1 MFRWLI
7 VVLSCLCLPMSLSAC
22 AGSSRVG
29 NFSQFP
35 GFAEYFN
42 DHPRRNSVATQTE
55 QVLLHKHRPRFFLP
69 DGHVGLV
76 DFYDDYI
83 ANGTLTTGDGTFRSD
98 QVDSALL
105 NQVKNDP
112 AAVFVHQQRPGLAR
126 PTVTRVFARVDQAPV
141 SVGQRPD
148 RLFTFLSYHA
158 VFRHSGIVAGVRW
171 WQALALRL
179 VGDLDDWH
187 QLDNFTT
194 ATVVLNESLRPVALL
209 LQQHNGAHTYVFG
222 ERVIGRNHQLSGG
235 TSAESAV
242 ELAADER
249 VVIDV
254 AIRANEL
261 YPHQVG
267 RRERPAVRFM
277 NAKTLGYLMGLEP
290 QPWTAAPDITDPH
303 HEADY
308 ALAFLPA
315 DDAFYSFAG
324 YLGARHAWSGREG
337 PPGADYNTWPTLK
350 PLGLQ
355 LLIGYWREGNAADF
369 SRIANALRANPD
381 PAWAAR
387 AQAAE
392 FGATLARLGL

>member
-7 VVLSCLCLPMSLSAC
+7 LLLSCLCLPMALSAC
-22 AGSSRVG
+22 AGSSRIG

-35 GFAEYFN
+35 GFAEYFQ
-42 DHPRRNSVATQTE
+42 DHPRRTGAATATE
-55 QVLLHKHRPRFFLP
+55 QALLHKHRPRFLLP
-69 DGHVGLV
+69 DGHAGLV
-76 DFYDDYI
+76 DFYGDYI
-83 ANGTLTTGDGTFRSD
+83 ANGTLTTGDGTVRSD
-98 QVDSALL
+98 RVDRSLL

-112 AAVFVHQQRPGLAR
+112 AAVFVHQPGSGSAK
-126 PTVTRVFARVDQAPV
+126 PSVARVFARVDQAPV
-141 SVGQRPD
+141 SVGQGPD

-171 WQALALRL
+171 WQALALRI

-194 ATVVLNESLRPVALL
+194 ATIVLNESLRPVALL

-222 ERVIGRNHQLSGG
+222 ERVEGPSQQPGG
-235 TSAESAV
+235 ATSADAMV
-242 ELAADER
+242 ALGADER
-249 VVIDV
+249 VAIDV

-261 YPHQVG
+261 YPHRAG

-277 NAKTLGYLMGLEP
+277 NAQTLGYLMGFEP
-290 QPWTAAPDITDPH
+290 KPWTAAPDITDPH

-308 ALAFLPA
+308 VLDFLPA

-324 YLGARHAWSGREG
+324 YLGARRALPGREG

-369 SRIANALRANPD
+369 NRIATALRANPD